1 MKKILITGYYKK
13 DNTGDDI
20 FEKVASK
27 LFISNKSVEYSIIS
41 IDQLKKI
48 YDHPSN
54 NSLKLDTV
62 DSIVLFGGE
71 TLNEFFLSTLSLIK
85 TYYQSIKLFALGVGL
100 GADPDYLKSYITM
113 FQYII
118 FRHRSDC
125 EIVKKKF
132 ETVKCQYVQDIAFMY
147 HIDAYLTKPKTPS
160 NIVGL
165 FLSQPKYY
173 SLVMNGNKQEEIDL
187 LNKYISIINGYV
199 EKGYI
204 VKLFSMCHNI
214 IQSESDS
221 ILNDRLLSLLDKK
234 TKSMVKVIAPQYF
247 ESNII
252 SLKYSICERFHSHIL
267 CLIYNIPFVSLGN
280 TYKVAHLLN
289 DLGLKDLSVKSSDFK
304 IIYNTLEKVDKKNLL
319 NVYKDIYPRVVDFYE
334 KFTNSTTLFENPPH
348 IEDYPTNK
356 IQLYITSK
364 QIDNF
369 CIRLLNEFNQI
380 SKTLKYPA
388 DYILMKIFGTNKL
401 DYKWGIEEKIK
412 SKSFTIE
419 DLKWLFEQSLTNYS
433 YLFNFFT
440 SPSHI
445 HTQNNNTNLN
455 TNTLHVK
462 SYKSKSIDKKSIKS
476 DKSSQIVCNNYNID
490 YIDQYDRTG
499 VHRHGWKYVIDN
511 LSNNLCSYQSSLI
524 KCDLYVDRTFHWN
537 REVMIEAGII
547 PYKTH
552 WIGFIHHTLYQDDSG
567 YNCIQLLK
575 CKEFIESLKVCKGL
589 IVLSNYLKTNL
600 LKMAEMNG
608 IKLPVVHFMYHPT
621 VLVDKSK
628 MWKYG
633 KWKWGSWNGEV
644 IQIGSWMRDIKA
656 IYDLK
661 YKKKFA
667 LIGKEMLPHY
677 RSISFGDNA
686 PAFDE
691 LSEQNNPVK
700 LIKHVNNDTY
710 DEILSKYVVF
720 LKLKDASAVN
730 TILECISRNTPI
742 VVNKLPAVEEYLGPK
757 YPLYYTNLDDVPRLL
772 KNKKLIVKANT
783 YLKNMNKDFLKI
795 ENFISTMKNLHNGL

>member
-1 MKKILITGYYKK
+1 MKKILLTGYYKK

-27 LFISNKSVEYSIIS
+27 LFVNNKFVEYSIIS
-41 IDQLKKI
+41 IDQLKKT
-48 YDHPSN
+48 YEQ
-54 NSLKLDTV
+54 LKLDTV

-71 TLNEFFLSTLSLIK
+71 TLNDFFLNTLSLIK
-85 TYYQSIKLFALGVGL
+85 THYQSIKLFAVGVGL
-100 GADPDYLKSYITM
+100 GADPDYLKNYIPM

-118 FRHRSDC
+118 FRHKSDY

-132 ETVKCQYVQDIAFMY
+132 EMVKCQYVQDIAFIY
-147 HIDAYLTKPKTPS
+147 HIDGYLAKPKKTQ
-160 NIVGL
+160 NVIGL

-173 SLVMNGNKQEEIDL
+173 SLILNNQKQDEIDL
-187 LNKYISIINGYV
+187 LNSYVSIINGYV
-199 EKGYI
+199 EKGYT
-204 VKLFSMCHNI
+204 VKLFSMCHNN
-214 IQSESDS
+214 IQSESDT
-221 ILNDRLLSLLDKK
+221 ILNERIYCVLDKK
-234 TKSMVKVIAPQYF
+234 TKSMVKIISPQYF

-252 SLKYSICERFHSHIL
+252 SLKYAICERFHSHIL
-267 CLIYNIPFVSLGN
+267 SLIYNIPFISSGN
-280 TYKVAHLLN
+280 TYKVAHLLT
-289 DLGLKDLSVKSSDFK
+289 DLNLQDLSVKTLDFEN
-304 IIYNTLEKVDKKNLL
+304 IYNKLENIDKKRLM
-319 NVYKDIYPRVVDFYE
+319 NVYKDVYPRVLDFYE
-334 KFTNSTTLFENPPH
+334 KFTHIPTLFEDAPQ
-348 IEDYPTNK
+348 IQDYPRNK
-356 IQLYITSK
+356 IQLYITPK

-369 CIRLLNEFNQI
+369 CIRLLNDFNHI
-380 SKTLKYPA
+380 SKTLKHPA
-388 DYILMKIFGTNKL
+388 DYILIKIFGTNKL
-401 DYKWGIEEKIK
+401 EYKWGIEEKIK
-412 SKSFTIE
+412 HKTFTIE
-419 DLKWLFEQSLTNYS
+419 DIKWLAEQSLLNYTF
-433 YLFNFFT
+433 LFNVFT
-440 SPSHI
+440 TQLHI
-445 HTQNNNTNLN
+445 PVNNHLYPITSIKNNKSRNL
-455 TNTLHVK
+455 
-462 SYKSKSIDKKSIKS
+462 DKKSINS
-476 DKSSQIVCNNYNID
+476 FHHSHNISNHYNID

-511 LSNNLCSYQSSLI
+511 LSNSLCSYQSSLI

-589 IVLSNYLKTNL
+589 IVLSNYLKNNL
-600 LKMAEMNG
+600 LKLAEMNN

-633 KWKWGSWNGEV
+633 KWKWNSWKGEV

-656 IYDLK
+656 IYDLN

-667 LIGKEMLPHY
+667 LVGKEMLPQY
-677 RSISFGDNA
+677 RSISFGDNQ
-686 PAFDE
+686 PTFDE
-691 LSEQNNPVK
+691 LSEQEHQVT

-710 DEILSKYVVF
+710 DDILSRYVVF

-742 VVNKLPAVEEYLGPK
+742 VVNRLPAVEEYLGPL

-795 ENFISTMKNLHNGL
+795 ENFINTMKNLHTGL